1 MSQFDAFTDFRMHG
15 HSAIVT
21 GGAQNIGE
29 AIARSFSG
37 AGAKVMIADLNGDKA
52 KATAE
57 KIANDTGNEVLGMA
71 CYVNKVSRST
81 PVSQRRPRASA
92 ASQRS

>member
-1 MSQFDAFTDFRMHG
+1 MQG

-37 AGAKVMIADLNGDKA
+37 AGPKVMIADLNGDKA

-57 KIANDTGNEVLGMA
+57 KIAAGTGNEVLGIA
-71 CYVNKVSRST
+71 CDVTKDD
-81 PVSQRRPRASA
+81 
-92 ASQRS
+92 